1 MVALCSSALCLTQIV
16 FAVVFL
22 KLLGLEF
29 LNSVR
34 VHGIKEL
41 LRSDVIIFHSR
52 PHRLEVLIYR
62 PHHLPDARYGL
73 IWFATFLLQILLY
86 DGPFSEIGHG
96 GLFNNV
102 SLNVYPVITCLFQL
116 DHPFFENFLVSDQLC
131 HLNV

>member
-1 MVALCSSALCLTQIV
+1 VPLCSSALCLTQIV

-22 KLLGLEF
+22 KILGLEF
-29 LNSVR
+29 LNSAR

-41 LRSDVIIFHSR
+41 LKSDFIIFHCR

-73 IWFATFLLQILLY
+73 IWFSNFCCKFCSMMVLLAKLVMVEFLTI
-86 DGPFSEIGHG
+86 
-96 GLFNNV
+96 V
-102 SLNVYPVITCLFQL
+102 SLNVNPIITFLFQL
-116 DHPFFENFLVSDQLC
+116 DYPCFENFLVSDQLC